1 MLYTCKSLSKHS
13 SKYKL
18 HTLIFLSAVNL
29 SGRNF
34 CFHAIFNASS
44 HGNRYKLIFS
54 PLEVLELL
62 PQPTTV
68 HINIVKIIFTKFYY
82 KTMFTK
88 LYFQEN
94 WYYFALAENTVFCT
108 QLIWIWLTKDRV
120 IIFSVAPVMSEK
132 KGKNPLLAGCLQ
144 HKTQKKGKINISD
157 INVNF
162 SSKLFLWPASTSIF
176 HILENWY
183 WQDHSFK
190 KIAGLQAYFM
200 FVNNW

>member
-29 SGRNF
+29 SCRNF

-82 KTMFTK
+82 RTMFTK

-94 WYYFALAENTVFCT
+94 
-108 QLIWIWLTKDRV
+108 
-120 IIFSVAPVMSEK
+120 
-132 KGKNPLLAGCLQ
+132 
-144 HKTQKKGKINISD
+144 
-157 INVNF
+157 
-162 SSKLFLWPASTSIF
+162 
-176 HILENWY
+176 
-183 WQDHSFK
+183 
-190 KIAGLQAYFM
+190 
-200 FVNNW
+200 